1 MGSRW
6 LTIKQGTLNMT
17 IEDKTTEI
25 LPNKSLSLRRSSVA
39 KRLLTEQKRSQ
50 PKTKEK
56 ISKKYRLSK
65 YRRKTENAKERE
77 RMKKFNQ
84 AFQNLRKMLPD
95 HGLSLNADKKAEKDT
110 KVSSLRSAITYINCL
125 QELLEDCDA
134 GRVGEEVYRKSSL
147 LDTKEKEEVKEKR
160 NVKKKNIKP
169 RGKISKKNIKSKD
182 LCGKWIN
189 YSRESLEQ
197 KFGLLEPR
205 MKNCDLNPGSQTQTV
220 ITYTTSPSSVQNN
233 PVVSPSSPRDVNEV
247 SLHISILDTCRDSGG
262 DTGTLQYVYAVT
274 QI

>member
-17 IEDKTTEI
+17 IEDKTTDI
-25 LPNKSLSLRRSSVA
+25 LPYKSLSLRRSSVA

-95 HGLSLNADKKAEKDT
+95 HGLSQNTDKKAEKDT

-134 GRVGEEVYRKSSL
+134 GRVGEEVFRKSSL
-147 LDTKEKEEVKEKR
+147 LDKR
-160 NVKKKNIKP
+160 ETQKDKKVKKVKKTIKKHKTNDDGNKNENEVMG
-169 RGKISKKNIKSKD
+169 RWLNDSE
-182 LCGKWIN
+182 
-189 YSRESLEQ
+189 YFLEH
-197 KFGLLEPR
+197 KYKARNCLL
-205 MKNCDLNPGSQTQTV
+205 NLGSQTQTV

-274 QI
+274 QM

>member
-1 MGSRW
+1 M
-6 LTIKQGTLNMT
+6 
-17 IEDKTTEI
+17 
-25 LPNKSLSLRRSSVA
+25 
-39 KRLLTEQKRSQ
+39 
-50 PKTKEK
+50 
-56 ISKKYRLSK
+56 
-65 YRRKTENAKERE
+65 
-77 RMKKFNQ
+77 
-84 AFQNLRKMLPD
+84 
-95 HGLSLNADKKAEKDT
+95 
-110 KVSSLRSAITYINCL
+110 SSLRSAITYINCL

-160 NVKKKNIKP
+160 NVKNKNIKP

-197 KFGLLEPR
+197 KFGLVEPR
-205 MKNCDLNPGSQTQTV
+205 IKNCDLNPGSQTQTV

-274 QI
+274 HI